1 MPAEPVKYN
10 FPETVT
16 ISKQTYL
23 YYRAK
28 VYFLT
33 TIINYTD
40 ELVVRCR
47 KGEQRAQMEIYNKYY
62 KAMYN
67 TALRIVND
75 TAEAEDVMQEAFIKA
90 FLKLHTFEGKSTFGA
105 WLKKIVVNL
114 SINSFNKKSKFEQI
128 SYNDQFKN
136 ELTEDEG
143 IDLEENKANSQVQ
156 QVLKAMKELKENY
169 RIMLSLHLIE
179 GYDYD
184 EICHILE
191 ISPANCRTTISRAKE
206 SLRTKL
212 LQNGI

>member
-1 MPAEPVKYN
+1 MPAGQTKNN
-10 FPETVT
+10 FTETVT
-16 ISKQTYL
+16 ILKQAYL
-23 YYRAK
+23 YNRAK

-33 TIINYTD
+33 TTINYTD

-47 KGEQRAQMEIYNKYY
+47 KGEQRAQMEIYSKYY

-114 SINSFNKKSKFEQI
+114 SINSFNKKSKFEKV

-143 IDLEENKANSQVQ
+143 IDLEENNANSQVQ
-156 QVLKAMKELKENY
+156 QILKAMKELKENY
-169 RIMLSLHLIE
+169 RIILSLHLIE
-179 GYDYD
+179 GYDHD
-184 EICHILE
+184 EICDVLE
-191 ISPANCRTTISRAKE
+191 ITPANCRTTISRAKE
-206 SLRTKL
+206 SLRNKL

>member
-1 MPAEPVKYN
+1 MPAGLLK
-10 FPETVT
+10 FIFTETVT
-16 ISKQTYL
+16 ILKQTYL

-33 TIINYTD
+33 TTIIYTD

-47 KGEQRAQMEIYNKYY
+47 KGEQRAQMEIYDKYY

-90 FLKLHTFEGKSTFGA
+90 FSKLHTFEGKSSFGA

-114 SINSFNKKSKFEQI
+114 SINSFNKKSKFEQV

-143 IDLEENKANSQVQ
+143 IDLEENKANTQVQ
-156 QVLKAMKELKENY
+156 QVLRAMKELKENY

-184 EICHILE
+184 EICEILE
-191 ISPANCRTTISRAKE
+191 ITPANCRTTISRAKE

-212 LQNGI
+212 LKNGI

>member
-1 MPAEPVKYN
+1 MPAGQTKNN
-10 FPETVT
+10 FTETVT
-16 ISKQTYL
+16 ILKQAYL
-23 YYRAK
+23 YNRAK

-33 TIINYTD
+33 TTINYTD

-47 KGEQRAQMEIYNKYY
+47 KGEQRAQMEIYSKYY

-114 SINSFNKKSKFEQI
+114 SINSFNKKSKFEKV

-143 IDLEENKANSQVQ
+143 IDLGENNANSQVQ
-156 QVLKAMKELKENY
+156 QILKAMKELKENY
-169 RIMLSLHLIE
+169 RIILSLHLIE
-179 GYDYD
+179 GYDHD
-184 EICHILE
+184 EICDVLE
-191 ISPANCRTTISRAKE
+191 ITPANCRTTISRAKE
-206 SLRTKL
+206 SLRNKL

>member
-1 MPAEPVKYN
+1 M
-10 FPETVT
+10 
-16 ISKQTYL
+16 
-23 YYRAK
+23 
-28 VYFLT
+28 T
-33 TIINYTD
+33 TTINYTD

-75 TAEAEDVMQEAFIKA
+75 QAEAEDVMQEAFIKA
-90 FLKLHTFEGKSTFGA
+90 FSKLHTFEGKSTFGA

-114 SINSFNKKSKFEQI
+114 SINSFNKKSKFEQV

-143 IDLEENKANSQVQ
+143 IDLEENKFNSQVQ

-184 EICHILE
+184 EICDILE
-191 ISPANCRTTISRAKE
+191 ITPANCRTTISRAKE